1 MNRLFVISG
10 LALLGA
16 CGGSSADPC
25 KDVSGTC
32 VPIHAGA
39 DHEEVQTA
47 FIDVQ
52 PNTTIAFEAGVYDMD
67 SELDL
72 DVDHVT
78 IQGAGMD
85 DTVLSFANEAT
96 GAQGLYV
103 TAGDFTL
110 QDIGLEDAPADILK
124 IEGVDNVNI
133 FRVRSEYTGGA
144 SSDHGG
150 YAVYPVQCG
159 NVHIKDSKAFGS
171 SDTGLYVGQSHD
183 VIVENNYV
191 ERNVSGI
198 EIENTT
204 NADVHDN
211 EATGNTGGVLVFN
224 LPTLQVYGQTT
235 RVYDNNIHDNN
246 EPNFAPNGIV
256 GKVPTGTGIAL
267 LAAKNVEVFGNTI
280 SNHKSINLGI
290 IDYSTTMETY
300 DDPNYDPASYSIEI
314 HDNTFVGGGDQPT
327 GQLGALLILV
337 MAEVNHP
344 IVPDMVWDGV
354 VAPAYQD
361 QTNPLELDA
370 DHQICIHDN
379 GDADFSN
386 LHWPD
391 GTAPVADFDLTPHDC
406 DHPDLPAVT
415 LP

>member
-1 MNRLFVISG
+1 
-10 LALLGA
+10 
-16 CGGSSADPC
+16 
-25 KDVSGTC
+25 
-32 VPIHAGA
+32 
-39 DHEEVQTA
+39 
-47 FIDVQ
+47 
-52 PNTTIAFEAGVYDMD
+52 
-67 SELDL
+67 
-72 DVDHVT
+72 
-78 IQGAGMD
+78 
-85 DTVLSFANEAT
+85 
-96 GAQGLYV
+96 
-103 TAGDFTL
+103 
-110 QDIGLEDAPADILK
+110 
-124 IEGVDNVNI
+124 
-133 FRVRSEYTGGA
+133 
-144 SSDHGG
+144 
-150 YAVYPVQCG
+150 VYPVQCG

-327 GQLGALLILV
+327 GQLAR
-337 MAEVNHP
+337 
-344 IVPDMVWDGV
+344 
-354 VAPAYQD
+354 
-361 QTNPLELDA
+361 
-370 DHQICIHDN
+370 C
-379 GDADFSN
+379 
-386 LHWPD
+386 
-391 GTAPVADFDLTPHDC
+391 
-406 DHPDLPAVT
+406 
-415 LP
+415 